1 MELLSFRQ
9 SDSGKSSMTYGKYA
23 LPAEMLV
30 VFSPS
35 LANQDKQ
42 MYTQQY
48 EYFTQRSL
56 ETKPE
61 QCRVETGFISNY
73 SSETGFCQVLERE
86 FQGYLLL
93 APLRGGVPQTK
104 MREVNSPAGW
114 GGYL

>member
-48 EYFTQRSL
+48 EYSAQLSTATRLPTMPS
-56 ETKPE
+56 
-61 QCRVETGFISNY
+61 
-73 SSETGFCQVLERE
+73 
-86 FQGYLLL
+86 
-93 APLRGGVPQTK
+93 
-104 MREVNSPAGW
+104 
-114 GGYL
+114 